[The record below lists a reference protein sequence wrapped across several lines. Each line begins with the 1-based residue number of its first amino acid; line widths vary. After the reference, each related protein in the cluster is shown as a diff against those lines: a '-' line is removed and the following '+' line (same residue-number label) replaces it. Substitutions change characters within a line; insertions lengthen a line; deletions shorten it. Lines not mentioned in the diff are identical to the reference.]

1 MTLPFLNCS
10 SQDSGCHGGGGAN
23 GHSSSNGS
31 SSLNT
36 TASSSGGGSAAA
48 AMSLKRR
55 SLGSE
60 LGGVSVSNGVGGGN
74 DFETSV
80 DSDFYYVDKKLKDI
94 R

>member
-1 MTLPFLNCS
+1 
-10 SQDSGCHGGGGAN
+10 
-23 GHSSSNGS
+23 
-31 SSLNT
+31 
-36 TASSSGGGSAAA
+36 
-48 AMSLKRR
+48 MSLKRR

-60 LGGVSVSNGVGGGN
+60 LGGVNVSNGVGGN